1 MLPLLL
7 AAATVALVVVDKT
20 PLRAASHDSSPRQTT
35 LSAGDWLEVRG
46 EGQGYV
52 QVYDHRRERAG
63 YVRPE
68 TVRAYTVDESAA
80 PGLGAIVEYLRDAP
94 GQESLGIGYAALFL
108 RAAPAVTVT
117 AAAFDAIGTMAERL
131 GRRASSSVTR
141 DTDAALAQVEVAES
155 YGVHFERFEHD
166 GQTRLCYDGEAFRR
180 VLAMG
185 ATGPARA
192 RAALGLTDPGCMDG
206 AAGATASLALVKWRA
221 GVLDAVDPA
230 ALDASVSDRER
241 ARLRLRGA
249 SVRSALS
256 YFAARSG
263 DLALAKQ
270 ASDAA
275 RRDLALVDRAVLA
288 DEDRPLYEEAAL
300 HAAAVRWAGEP
311 AAPPASSSLAVDV
324 VPGAPGQT
332 CVRVTR
338 LGPTPVQAIE
348 HCTYALVWASSV
360 RIAPHD
366 AAVTLVTQPLPGW
379 DELLVLHPAQGAW
392 AADTVIPATVDPE
405 LGYVE
410 LAGFSPDG
418 ASLAVVREA
427 RVTRPLGS
435 PHTTPRRTDRSFQVL
450 STVDQSVEQRS
461 ATLSGA
467 SAHFKRWETADWKR
481 KTLALR

>member
-1 MLPLLL
+1 MLPVLL
-7 AAATVALVVVDKT
+7 AATVALVVQDKT

-68 TVRAYTVDESAA
+68 AVRAYAVDESAA

-94 GQESLGIGYAALFL
+94 GQESLGIGYAALLL
-108 RAAPAVTVT
+108 RAAPATTVT
-117 AAAFDAIGTMAERL
+117 ADVFDAIGTMAERL
-131 GRRASSSVTR
+131 GRRASSSSAH
-141 DTDAALAQVEVAES
+141 DTDAALAQVEAAEG
-155 YGVHFERFEHD
+155 YGVAFQRFERD
-166 GQTRLCYDGEAFRR
+166 GQTRICYDGEAFRR

-185 ATGPARA
+185 GTGPARV
-192 RAALGLTDPGCMDG
+192 RAALGLTDPSCMDA
-206 AAGATASLALVKWRA
+206 AAGATASLALVKGRA
-221 GVLDAVDPA
+221 GVLDAVDARRPS
-230 ALDASVSDRER
+230 DAGVSDRER
-241 ARLRLRGA
+241 ARLHLRSA
-249 SVRSALS
+249 AVRSELS

-263 DLALAKQ
+263 DMDLARQ

-275 RRDLALVDRAVLA
+275 RRDLARVDRGVLA
-288 DEDRPLYEEAAL
+288 DEDRPAYEEAAL
-300 HAAAVRWAGEP
+300 HAAAVRWAGET
-311 AAPPASSSLAVDV
+311 AATAATAGISVEV

-338 LGPTPVQAIE
+338 RGPVPGRAVE

-366 AAVTLVTQPLPGW
+366 AAVTLVTQPLAGW
-379 DELLVLHPAQGAW
+379 DELLVLHPAQDGW
-392 AADTVIPATVDPE
+392 TADTIAPATVDPE

-418 ASLAVVREA
+418 AHIAVVREA
-427 RVTRPLGS
+427 RVTGPLGS
-435 PHTTPRRTDRSFQVL
+435 PHTTPGRTDRSFQVL

-461 ATLSGA
+461 PTLYGA